1 MNTYY
6 CGLDVS
12 NKSIV
17 FCIVDEKGEVLRRD
31 VTTVTTAGLRDAFRN
46 LPKKDELRCV
56 TEAGP
61 LAESVCLMIEELGH
75 AIAILDPRR
84 AKAVTATRRKT
95 DRLDAEMLA
104 QLCRTNWFT
113 KVHRKS
119 GHARNMR
126 SYLTARMLLVRT
138 KGTFVSAIRGI
149 LRAHGIVV
157 PAGRGELFEE
167 FIRETLKKVE
177 PMLREAIQ
185 PLFMIYQ
192 ELCEREIK
200 MTNKLRRR
208 YVVQND
214 AIRRMMTI
222 PGVGPIVASA
232 FVATIDTPDRF
243 RTGNQVACYL
253 GLVPRIYQSGE
264 MELRGRITRQ
274 GDELLRWLL
283 IEAATVLLSV
293 SKQEIPLREWGL
305 KLQEAKGFGKA
316 RVAVARK
323 LACLM
328 FTLWKRKE
336 DFDPQRLKC
345 KQEELQAVA

>member
-1 MNTYY
+1 M
-6 CGLDVS
+6 
-12 NKSIV
+12 
-17 FCIVDEKGEVLRRD
+17 
-31 VTTVTTAGLRDAFRN
+31 
-46 LPKKDELRCV
+46 

-61 LAESVCLMIEELGH
+61 LAESVCLMVEELGH
-75 AIAILDPRR
+75 TIAILDPRR

-119 GHARNMR
+119 GYARNMR
-126 SYLTARMLLVRT
+126 SYLTARMLLVRS
-138 KGTFVSAIRGI
+138 KGTFVSSIRGI

-157 PAGRGELFEE
+157 PSGRGELFEE
-167 FIRETLKKVE
+167 QIWKILEKAD

-185 PLFMIYQ
+185 PLFKIYR
-192 ELCEREIK
+192 ELCDREAK
-200 MTNKLRRR
+200 MTSKLRRQ
-208 YVVQND
+208 YVLKND
-214 AIRRMMTI
+214 DIRRLMTI

-232 FVATIDTPDRF
+232 FVATIDTPERF

-336 DFDPQRLKC
+336 VFDPQRFQCGK
-345 KQEELQAVA
+345 ELQAVA